1 MKCTLCEDCG
11 WVCESHP
18 DRPWQGEH
26 ACGCGAAGTP
36 CAWCNRVSE
45 GETPRM
51 PEGFKTE
58 FDKDGWRN

>member
-11 WVCESHP
+11 WVCGSHP

-26 ACGCGAAGTP
+26 ACNCGAPGMP
-36 CAWCNRVSE
+36 CAWCPAE
-45 GETPRM
+45 GETPRI

-58 FDKDGWRN
+58 FDKDGWRH